1 VSPSRQGEARSGD
14 NRGGTDEDLVSVN
27 FGNNVILQMHPEGAV
42 ERLIQ
47 RGEP

>member
-1 VSPSRQGEARSGD
+1 MSPSRQGEARSGD